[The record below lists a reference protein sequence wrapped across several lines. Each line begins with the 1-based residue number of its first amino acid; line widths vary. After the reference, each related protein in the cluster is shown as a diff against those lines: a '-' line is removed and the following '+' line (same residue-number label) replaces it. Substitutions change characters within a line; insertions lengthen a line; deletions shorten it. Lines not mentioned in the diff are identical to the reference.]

1 MVVSTSTPIGGLT
14 NGVTPGMG
22 SILRTYKPR
31 TPRGS
36 ISKFPSAGKLAVI
49 SADINYESVPS
60 DGGGSDGNNN
70 RLQRVLDYGAD
81 DSDGKQL
88 VKFNAEEQA
97 GSQWPGGLEERT
109 DTKGAYRFAD
119 RVRDGSCSGSSSG
132 VIIGKP
138 VNLMLSKMSLLWNT
152 SGWLR
157 IYCGPDRSE
166 ISAEDRSRMIHV
178 VTTATT
184 LDVVKDMNLPADYT
198 LWVQIGGGRT
208 RRLEENEYPLLV
220 QEEFLKSLGYFDESR
235 RARLGIDPELK
246 YLIRFHIGPAE
257 IPMCKGV
264 LRSGTVEL
272 LKGLMFPQWRRR
284 HLAIVGSKLILYPGN
299 SVFPPEVYE
308 LAGANVFEHA
318 PCDNRL
324 MIKIVPKCSSS
335 SSARDSLDRD
345 SSLTSVEFIDCSGTV
360 GVYPGSATATT
371 NQPAS
376 AERETVLFLGFR
388 ESWERDQW
396 SVWLSVGAM
405 VLSKCII
412 KTMGDGTSSLKS
424 NKSRVTFSDV
434 EAIELDSL
442 EIEFDQLDRIPDGG
456 ATTTDDPDRSTS
468 QRLDLD
474 DSGLQQIPEVFLQAP
489 TAVEELLAGRN
500 KLQEIA
506 LRALGQFTY
515 LKVLRL
521 NGNALKEFP
530 DSLYGLRNL
539 RLLDL
544 SENEIRKLPDSI
556 SALKR

>member
-1 MVVSTSTPIGGLT
+1 
-14 NGVTPGMG
+14 MG
-22 SILRTYKPR
+22 TILRTYKPR

-36 ISKFPSAGKLAVI
+36 VSKFPSVGKLSVV
-49 SADINYESVPS
+49 SADINYESIPGV
-60 DGGGSDGNNN
+60 GGSDGNNN
-70 RLQRVLDYGAD
+70 RVQRVLDYSGEGD
-81 DSDGKQL
+81 DDAKQL
-88 VKFNAEEQA
+88 VKFNTEKQVN
-97 GSQWPGGLEERT
+97 SNWPDGLEVGVEA
-109 DTKGAYRFAD
+109 KGAYRFAD
-119 RVRDGSCSGSSSG
+119 TGVRSVGDRLDGSCSASSSG

-264 LRSGTVEL
+264 FRSGTVEL

-299 SVFPPEVYE
+299 STFPPEVYE

-324 MIKIVPKCSSS
+324 MIKIVPKCGSS

-345 SSLTSVEFIDCSGTV
+345 SSIASVEFIDCSGTV
-360 GVYPGSATATT
+360 GVYPGSAAATT
-371 NQPAS
+371 APSSHS

-396 SVWLSVGAM
+396 SVWLSV
-405 VLSKCII
+405 
-412 KTMGDGTSSLKS
+412 SSL
-424 NKSRVTFSDV
+424 R
-434 EAIELDSL
+434 ELD
-442 EIEFDQLDRIPDGG
+442 PG
-456 ATTTDDPDRSTS
+456 DP
-468 QRLDLD
+468 
-474 DSGLQQIPEVFLQAP
+474 GFV
-489 TAVEELLAGRN
+489 
-500 KLQEIA
+500 
-506 LRALGQFTY
+506 
-515 LKVLRL
+515 
-521 NGNALKEFP
+521 
-530 DSLYGLRNL
+530 
-539 RLLDL
+539 
-544 SENEIRKLPDSI
+544 
-556 SALKR
+556 